1 MIYFVR
7 HGQTADN
14 LNNIYTGQ
22 KDVPLNENGIAQ
34 AKETA
39 KMLKDVKFDVCF
51 CSPLVRAR
59 QTCEEILKSHPGLKV
74 NFDDRLKERDYGKLV
89 GLSVG
94 SIKFNRWK
102 VGDDDGM
109 NKQYQIEE
117 IMSVYNRVAD
127 FYDEVLPKYKGKN
140 VLVVAHSGIGRIG
153 SAYFN
158 GMPENLD
165 FSLIQI
171 KNAEVLKFEN

>member
-7 HGQTADN
+7 HGQTSDN
-14 LNNIYTGQ
+14 LNKIYTGQ

-39 KMLKDVKFDVCF
+39 ELLKDVKFDVCF
-51 CSPLVRAR
+51 CSPLVRAK
-59 QTCEEILKSHPGLKV
+59 QTCGEILKYHKNLKV
-74 NFDDRLKERDYGKLV
+74 IYDDRLKERDYGKLV
-89 GLSVG
+89 GQPVG

-102 VGDDDGM
+102 VGDDVGM
-109 NKQYQIEE
+109 NQKYQIEE

-140 VLVVAHSGIGRIG
+140 VLIVAHSGIGRIG

-165 FSLIQI
+165 FSVIQI
-171 KNAEVLKFEN
+171 KNAEVLQFEN